1 MAEAGTESF
10 AEPLS
15 YFPHAADKDHGPR
28 RYLSLLER
36 AAGLVSVPVIGSF
49 NGSTPG
55 SWARYAVDA
64 GCRCGRDRVE
74 HLLPVRRSAHL
85 RPRCRTGS
93 PRHPGEG
100 EGCRPRRWR

>member
-36 AAGLVSVPVIGSF
+36 AAGLVSVPVIGSL

-55 SWARYAVDA
+55 SWARYA
-64 GCRCGRDRVE
+64 GRCRI
-74 HLLPVRRSAHL
+74 PVRPQS
-85 RPRCRTGS
+85 S
-93 PRHPGEG
+93 
-100 EGCRPRRWR
+100 